1 MKTTRRAWRKRFAPG
16 SGHRLQRTYSPWYAR
31 TQARATVV
39 CPAHGSHA
47 VRVAQ
52 LNEHLA
58 FAMQG
63 TITLKRRLLC
73 KVMELLVRGL
83 RGCFCGCV
91 CSRRFVQ
98 IRYEIRITAELK
110 QRWRTS
116 PDTLTVDFPCAVRV
130 VAILSTWA
138 MSSRLGWQLVNDAG
152 TCLDHLKKIESHFAE
167 VRLRACKHLGRRF
180 HARVVPVWRVSPA
193 ARRSRPLN
201 TRRTR
206 MTKARP
212 RRRGRRR
219 PTSLASHL
227 ICAEPRTNC

>member
-1 MKTTRRAWRKRFAPG
+1 M
-16 SGHRLQRTYSPWYAR
+16 
-31 TQARATVV
+31 

-83 RGCFCGCV
+83 RICHCGCV

-138 MSSRLGWQLVNDAG
+138 MSSR
-152 TCLDHLKKIESHFAE
+152 
-167 VRLRACKHLGRRF
+167 
-180 HARVVPVWRVSPA
+180 
-193 ARRSRPLN
+193 
-201 TRRTR
+201 
-206 MTKARP
+206 
-212 RRRGRRR
+212 RGG
-219 PTSLASHL
+219 SL
-227 ICAEPRTNC
+227 